1 MKKLSILI
9 ALFLCATIGGVYA
22 TWSYAGSTDIVD
34 QKAEAMV
41 TVTDATTSGANGTY
55 VITTNLVMEIDQE
68 SASSHKAVLKFA
80 SKDSNPIQLKIVFTP
95 SAHAPLSVKNGAVA
109 SKLYFATTTP
119 MQYKMD
125 ADGNYS
131 ATGTPVD
138 VFKFTNNESN
148 KLDIPA
154 YVEGSSTNKW
164 EKQSDGTFVY
174 TMNENEL
181 KAAITLSQ
189 DFILDL
195 KTEHDA
201 FSDAVNGNIVCHI
214 SDGQGPTA

>member
-22 TWSYAGSTDIVD
+22 TWSYAGSTDIID
-34 QKAEAMV
+34 QKAEALV
-41 TVTDATTSGANGTY
+41 TVTAATTTGANGTY

-68 SASSHKAVLKFA
+68 SATSHKAVLKFA
-80 SKDSNPIQLKIVFTP
+80 SNDSNPIQLKVVFTP

-109 SKLYFATTTP
+109 SKLYFATSTS

-138 VFKFTNNESN
+138 VFSFTNNASN

-154 YVEGSSTNKW
+154 YVEGSLDNKW
-164 EKQSDGTFVY
+164 VKQGDAFVY
-174 TMNENEL
+174 TMNETEL

-201 FSDAVNGNIVCHI
+201 FSDAVSGNIVCHI
-214 SDGQGPTA
+214 SDGQINAA